1 MSAKEE
7 VLQASKQFYAALNRM
22 LKGDAGPMASAWS
35 HSSAVTA
42 LHPIGGQTVGW
53 ENVGD
58 SFKQVAGISSGGE
71 VGLNDQRIEVDG
83 NMAYEVG
90 TEKGVGTFAGKQ
102 VSIEHRVTNVYRKEA
117 GAWKMVHHHTDI
129 SPAMV
134 EIISSLPAK
143 K

>member
-7 VLQASKQFYAALNRM
+7 VLQASKQFYSALNRM
-22 LKGDAGPMASAWS
+22 LKGDTGPLANVWS
-35 HSSAVTA
+35 HGSTVTA
-42 LHPIGGQTVGW
+42 MHPIGGREIGW
-53 ENVGD
+53 EKVAD
-58 SFKQVAGISSGGE
+58 SFKQVAGIASGGE
-71 VGLNDQRIEVDG
+71 VALIDQRIEVDG

-90 TEKGVGTFAGKQ
+90 TEKGQATFNAQ
-102 VSIEHRVTNVYRKEA
+102 NVSIEHRVTNVYRKEA

-134 EIISSLPAK
+134 DIVKSLQAK